1 MPPLPIPRQG
11 AKISVLHPS
20 PVDVPLLIVAETIQ
34 GQKCVLLPNRHDD
47 EFPDVIR
54 CGPNCGQAY
63 SVSHSVDN
71 WARGLCKRV
80 IHDYH
85 PFNPNVQA
93 DFISFARHYIKNHI
107 QPLKEGLDEDELL
120 ENWLGQSKYDS
131 DRRNKLRELNKM
143 MRNHQIPRRQYLQ
156 LTSFIKS
163 EFYTEPKEA
172 RIINSRSDAFKS
184 RVGPYIHAAEAM
196 VYDDHFIKHCKPSEV
211 VEKMKNKACGF
222 EVFYE
227 TDYSSFEGSFK
238 PEYLR
243 QIELY
248 LLTRL
253 FYNYPEIVSLC
264 TLALVSS
271 NKLIY
276 RKRYS
281 AEFPGSRMSGE
292 MWTSMCNG
300 YMNKLLVEFVAKRS
314 DALVDYLVEGD
325 DGFICSNKPLN
336 WELTADA
343 GFKLKCDIVH
353 DPMDVQFCSLRVCEN
368 KLIPNIERTLT
379 HYGFIIDTQ
388 IARGLAVKS
397 KRSQKKLDEVQYAK
411 ACSLLATSS
420 GIPILQAVALQQLR
434 VLSGTHLNPKYFD
447 WWEREFYDLS
457 NPAPSSISLGVRK
470 YVEKEFGILVD
481 DQIEV
486 ERQILNCPFRCYD
499 ILLPAR

>member
-1 MPPLPIPRQG
+1 MIITENPQTK
-11 AKISVLHPS
+11 AKA
-20 PVDVPLLIVAETIQ
+20 LI
-34 GQKCVLLPNRHDD
+34 LPNRTDD

-54 CGPNCGQAY
+54 CGPNCGQAF
-63 SVSHSVDN
+63 SVTHSVDN

-85 PFNPNVQA
+85 PFVPEVQD
-93 DFISFARHYIKNHI
+93 DFISFARHYIKSHI
-107 QPLKEGLDEDELL
+107 TPLQEGLDENTLL
-120 ENWLGQSKYDS
+120 DNWLSHSKYDS
-131 DRRNKLRELNKM
+131 DRRTKLRELNM
-143 MRNHQIPRRQYLQ
+143 SMRRHEIPKRQYLQ

-172 RIINSRSDAFKS
+172 RIINSRSDAFKA
-184 RVGPYIHAAEAM
+184 RVGPFVHAAEEI
-196 VYDDHFIKHCKPSEV
+196 VYDDHFIKHCKPNQV
-211 VEKMKNKACGF
+211 VERMQQKSAGF

-238 PEYLR
+238 PVYLEK
-243 QIELY
+243 IELY

-264 TLALVSS
+264 SQALSS
-271 NKLIY
+271 RNKLIF

-300 YMNKLLVEFVAKRS
+300 FMNKLLVEFVAKRS
-314 DALVDYLVEGD
+314 GACVDYLVEGD

-336 WELTADA
+336 WSLTADA
-343 GFKLKCDIVH
+343 GFKLKCDLVN
-353 DPMDVQFCSLRVCEN
+353 DPMDVQFCSLRVCDN
-368 KLIPNIERTLT
+368 KLIPNITRTLT
-379 HYGFIIDTQ
+379 HYGFIIDVQ
-388 IARGLAVKS
+388 LSRGLSIKS
-397 KRSQKKLDEVQYAK
+397 NRSRKKLDEIQYAK

-420 GIPILQAVALQQLR
+420 GIPILQAVALQQMR
-434 VLSGTHLNPKYFD
+434 VLQGTHLNPKYFD

-457 NPAPSSISLGVRK
+457 NPHPESISLTVRR
-470 YVEKEFGILVD
+470 YVEKEFGIPVR
-481 DQIEV
+481 DQIEI
-486 ERQILNCPFRCYD
+486 EKQILTCPHRCYD

>member
-1 MPPLPIPRQG
+1 MPSLPIPRQG
-11 AKISVLHPS
+11 SSISVLHAPPNKRS
-20 PVDVPLLIVAETIQ
+20 LMCVADLH
-34 GQKCVLLPNRHDD
+34 GQKCVVLPNREDD

-54 CGPNCGQAY
+54 CGPNCGQSF

-85 PFNPNVQA
+85 PFVPEVQD
-93 DFISFARHYIKNHI
+93 DFIKFARHYIKHHI
-107 QPLKEGLDEDELL
+107 QPLPEGLDEDVLL
-120 ENWLGQSKYDS
+120 EDWLHQSKYDA
-131 DRRNKLRELNKM
+131 DRKAKFRELNKQ
-143 MRNHQIPRRQYLQ
+143 MRRHEIPRRQYLQ

-184 RVGPYIHAAEAM
+184 RIGPFIHAAERI

-211 VEKMKNKACGF
+211 VEKMRAKSAGF

-227 TDYSSFEGSFK
+227 TDYSSFEGSFS
-238 PEYLR
+238 PTYLKKV
-243 QIELY
+243 EFY
-248 LLTRL
+248 LLSRL

-264 TLALVSS
+264 ALATNTN

-276 RKRYS
+276 RKRYT

-314 DALVDYLVEGD
+314 DAFVDYLVEGD

-336 WELTADA
+336 WNLTADA
-343 GFKLKCDIVH
+343 GFKLKCELVT
-353 DPMDVQFCSLRVCEN
+353 DPMDVQFCSLRVCED
-368 KLIPNIERTLT
+368 KLIPNIPRTLC

-388 IARGLAVKS
+388 LSRGLSVKS
-397 KRSQKKLDEVQYAK
+397 KRSQKKLAEIQYAK
-411 ACSLLATSS
+411 ACSLLATSA
-420 GIPILQAVALQQLR
+420 GVPILQAVALQQMK
-434 VLSGTHLNPKYFD
+434 VLAGTHLNPKYFD
-447 WWEREFYDLS
+447 WWESEFYDLTS
-457 NPAPSSISLGVRK
+457 PQPASITMGVRR
-470 YVEKEFGILVD
+470 YVEREFGLLVH
-481 DQIEV
+481 DQIEI
-486 ERQILNCPFRCYD
+486 ERQILSCPLRCYD
-499 ILLPAR
+499 IILPAR